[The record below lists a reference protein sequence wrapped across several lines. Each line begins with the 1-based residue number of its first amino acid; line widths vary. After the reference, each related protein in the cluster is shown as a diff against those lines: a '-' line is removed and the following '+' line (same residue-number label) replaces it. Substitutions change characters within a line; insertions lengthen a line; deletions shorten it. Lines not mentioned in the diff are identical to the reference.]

1 MQGLSEPIA
10 ESKHVTDPSFRSL
23 DFGQLK
29 EKTTRNAVVMTL
41 LFGPVGLF
49 YCTVIGGLVM
59 TVLSILA
66 MALGS
71 IWASSI
77 LWIASIVWAWWETRE

>member
-1 MQGLSEPIA
+1 MAGNA
-10 ESKHVTDPSFRSL
+10 HVTDSSFRTL

-29 EKTTRNAVVMTL
+29 EKSTRNAVVL
-41 LFGPVGLF
+41 AFLFGPVGLF

-66 MALGS
+66 MASGYFWTS
-71 IWASSI
+71 SVVWVASV
-77 LWIASIVWAWWETRE
+77 VWAWWETKD